1 MHEVGLMAQAV
12 QMALERAEQN
22 GAARVHHLTLRI
34 GPLAGVEIDALR
46 FAFEVVTQGT
56 AADAAELHIEE
67 VPIRCWCASCARE
80 FQPADFVFRCP
91 ECQQLSDDVRQGR
104 EFDLISMEISS

>member
-1 MHEVGLMAQAV
+1 MHEVGLMQEAV
-12 QMALERAEQN
+12 QIALDRAEQN
-22 GAARVHHLTLRI
+22 GGVCVHGLSMRI

-56 AADAAELHIEE
+56 AADGAELHIEE
-67 VPIRCWCASCARE
+67 VPVRCWCDSCAHE

-91 ECQQLSDDVRQGR
+91 ACEQISAIVRQGR
-104 EFDLISMEISS
+104 EFDLISMEIS